1 MWTSSSNRIPVGS
14 GIRVGFNETCVRTRL
29 GRRRRRGP
37 IIRWSYKR
45 SAPLMGYG
53 FSRVTKRTIELPRN
67 APASILIGRERDS
80 RRHASRYSFFRPGK
94 ILKSSPPL
102 GNCACGHPSTADPL
116 LLKFVFLRKNESL
129 IKEKKNSLELVL
141 APPMGVTRW
150 KEGKSISFRSQR
162 CFYLRL
168 MLGLFFRSLGLFLR
182 SWNEQRCF
190 NVSRLRKV

>member
-53 FSRVTKRTIELPRN
+53 FSHVTKRTIELPPN

-129 IKEKKNSLELVL
+129 IKEKKNSLESVL
-141 APPMGVTRW
+141 APPMGVGR
-150 KEGKSISFRSQR
+150 KENLFPSEASDVFIYGLCLVYFFVRSVSSFVRGTSNVA
-162 CFYLRL
+162 LT
-168 MLGLFFRSLGLFLR
+168 FRG
-182 SWNEQRCF
+182 
-190 NVSRLRKV
+190 